1 MNSLSISPKK
11 VHDIFRLKMQRPSSA
26 KCKSS
31 ANSVAKIFG
40 VSPKTVR
47 DIWKGRTWYRTTH
60 QLEPNRADA
69 AERLTKHAGRPRGV
83 KDSKPRVRKQML
95 VKFEEAET
103 ATAIYSGNSFTG
115 KISNNSPASS
125 RTMPEHTFDFPMFT
139 DDHRIEEH
147 VSHTMFDK
155 SVSNIAAAGTAFQ
168 SCRGFDFQI
177 ASCIDPFHDDW
188 QDFLSRLR
196 QRYP

>member
-60 QLEPNRADA
+60 QLEPNRAEES
-69 AERLTKHAGRPRGV
+69 ERLTKHSGRPRGV
-83 KDSKPRVRKQML
+83 KDSKPRVCWQNSRRRKMQRPSTL
-95 VKFEEAET
+95 GTHLQAKSET
-103 ATAIYSGNSFTG
+103 PLLHLQGPCQSI
-115 KISNNSPASS
+115 
-125 RTMPEHTFDFPMFT
+125 HLTF
-139 DDHRIEEH
+139 
-147 VSHTMFDK
+147 
-155 SVSNIAAAGTAFQ
+155 
-168 SCRGFDFQI
+168 
-177 ASCIDPFHDDW
+177 
-188 QDFLSRLR
+188 L
-196 QRYP
+196 Y